1 MAEPL
6 KLECSV
12 EFEDEW
18 RQLECH
24 WDYKRFFTIKCKIFH
39 GAVYT
44 ATGTKVSEGESLG
57 FANGRDR
64 LEFYYLEGVY
74 LFTLTPFKAA
84 TVTAYKTRSKLE
96 VYNNYYR
103 YATSYECRIPFE
115 GLDLKTLCGANG
127 CFNAKVKA
135 FSDTGTAYEKTCSI
149 NTAAAKLPYYLDL
162 APTMSGVVEVKKET
176 SYRTKCSWTKAVP
189 AADYSPIYG
198 YCVELRYRA
207 GESGP
212 FSTVKGLTAVKEDSG
227 YWLRKSDP
235 AATASIEALEDEPPI
250 ESYEIAGKDIEVPI
264 LGEDTTEIYFNPSEL
279 GIEKDY
285 QIKVAVY
292 PFTVYGLSADY
303 EPKEDEIL
311 NSSLLAG
318 PGISSEVLNK
328 QLGLVR
334 IKTSK
339 GWVEGQVWVKTS
351 NGWKESCGVYT
362 KTSTGWKE
370 SI

>member
-57 FANGRDR
+57 FANG
-64 LEFYYLEGVY
+64 LPKIEFYIAEGSNA
-74 LFTLTPFKAA
+74 FRA
-84 TVTAYKTRSKLE
+84 TTMTTYKKGPKLE
-96 VYNNYYR
+96 AYTSTAGIYR
-103 YATSYECRIPFE
+103 NATSYECRIPFE
-115 GLDLKTLCGANG
+115 NLDLKTLCEANG

-135 FSDTGTAYEKTCSI
+135 FSDAGTAYEKTCSI
-149 NTAAAKLPYYLDL
+149 NTAAAKLPYYLEF

-176 SYRTKCSWTKAVP
+176 SYRTKCSWTKAEP

-212 FSTVKGLTAVKEDSG
+212 FSTVKGLTAVKEESS
-227 YWLRKSDP
+227 YWLKKSAP

-264 LGEDTTEIYFNPSEL
+264 LGADTTEIYFNPSDL
-279 GIEKDY
+279 GIERDY

-292 PFTVYGLSADY
+292 PFTVYGLPVDY
-303 EPKEDEIL
+303 EPTEDEIL

-318 PGISSEVLNK
+318 PGISSEALNK

-334 IKTSK
+334 IKTSN